1 MDNDT
6 VKQLTWSGLL
16 AIIGALAAILAR
28 RLSAAVWVR
37 VFNEDPPQR

>member
-6 VKQLTWSGLL
+6 VKQLTWSGLVAL
-16 AIIGALAAILAR
+16 IGALAAIVAR

-37 VFNEDPPQR
+37 VFNEDPPTK